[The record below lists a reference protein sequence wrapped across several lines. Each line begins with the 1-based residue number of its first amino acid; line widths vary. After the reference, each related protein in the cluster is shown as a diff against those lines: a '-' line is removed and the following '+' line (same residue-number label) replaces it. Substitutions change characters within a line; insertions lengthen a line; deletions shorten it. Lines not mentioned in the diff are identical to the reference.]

1 MSTGKK
7 QKRMRD
13 TPVFYDEVKV
23 RKNVMIT
30 PSSWEKLKAK
40 ASQAGTSVSEVLEQI
55 IRDLD
60 D

>member
-1 MSTGKK
+1 
-7 QKRMRD
+7 MRD

-55 IRDLD
+55 IRNLD